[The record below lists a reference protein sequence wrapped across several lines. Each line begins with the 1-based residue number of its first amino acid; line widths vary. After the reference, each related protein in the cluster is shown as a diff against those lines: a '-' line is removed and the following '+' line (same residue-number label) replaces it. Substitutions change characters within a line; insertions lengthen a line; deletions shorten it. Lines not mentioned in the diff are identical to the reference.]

1 MEKKMPLF
9 EGFDTM
15 SGIRT
20 RDVIL
25 TSRLSTIRPR

>member
-1 MEKKMPLF
+1 
-9 EGFDTM
+9 M